1 MAKSSSGKGFAALL
15 KVHTCLVKFRR
26 KPQSAPCLTSFEGIV
41 LLGALP
47 IKKKYVSVD
56 VNLAYDVTVIF

>member
-15 KVHTCLVKFRR
+15 KVHMCLVKFRR
-26 KPQSAPCLTSFEGIV
+26 KPQLAPCLTSFDWIV

-47 IKKKYVSVD
+47 LKNKYVSVD
-56 VNLAYDVTVIF
+56 VNLAYDVAVIF